1 MSWFLLILMIVV
13 YTLQSFLMRLYSD
26 HYPGKP
32 EMVAPVFTIVSGI
45 AVVVVSFA
53 VSGFSFVADWQTLL
67 FGAAGGIAMVV
78 YNDSIVKSVQ
88 NGPYS
93 VMMVF
98 QISGA
103 IIIPIFSASLIFG
116 DSISTVQLICIAVV
130 LVSQLLIIFIK

>member
-1 MSWFLLILMIVV
+1 
-13 YTLQSFLMRLYSD
+13 MRLYSD

-78 YNDSIVKSVQ
+78 YNYHSIYPEDS
-88 NGPYS
+88 
-93 VMMVF
+93 
-98 QISGA
+98 
-103 IIIPIFSASLIFG
+103 G
-116 DSISTVQLICIAVV
+116 DIYNQLHN
-130 LVSQLLIIFIK
+130 K